1 MLTARAAFLS
11 ASLCIALITAMP
23 RLGAQL
29 LSASLDSTQVEIGNT
44 TLLRLKFTAPDG
56 PMAPRSQTD
65 ELRALPELE
74 LLEATSFQ
82 KTAVGWEQSFQIIA
96 FKAGAYDLPVPVVG
110 WGDSLYRA
118 APLRLIVA
126 APRLPADG
134 ALAPIKDIM
143 EEPRKLSDYLLPAL
157 LTAVLLLLGVL
168 LWRSWRRKK
177 KDAVLPS
184 VPELLPHIQARKL
197 LEELQQSQLWLGN
210 HHQFYVRLSDVLRLY
225 IARRYAVPALT
236 ETTGRILQDM
246 RPLHADDALLHS
258 LEEILNTSDQVKF
271 AKAEPDEATH
281 KRLLEAAFLFV
292 EKTASP

>member
-74 LLEATSFQ
+74 LLEETSFQ
-82 KTAVGWEQSFQIIA
+82 KTAGGWEQSFQIIA
-96 FKAGAYDLPVPVVG
+96 FKAGAYNLPVPVVD
-110 WGDSLYRA
+110 WNDSLYRS
-118 APLRLIVA
+118 APLRLIVT
-126 APRLPADG
+126 APSLPPDG
-134 ALAPIKDIM
+134 TLAPIKDIM

-225 IARRYAVPALT
+225 IARRYPVPALT
-236 ETTGRILQDM
+236 ETTSRILQDM
-246 RPLHADDALLHS
+246 KLLHADAALLHS
-258 LEEILNTSDQVKF
+258 LEEILHTSDQVKF

-281 KRLLEAAFLFV
+281 TRLLEAAFLFV